1 MVKANIIRVSPG
13 GLKGFYILGI
23 LNYLRNHYIMDHYI
37 YSGASAGAWNS
48 LIMCSKRDNKFV
60 NQFIDSLFVPVS
72 RSKSIE
78 EIQYLFKHKLL
89 DSFDSSD
96 FDFSRLH
103 IGVVTMKDRQI
114 KTQIYTNF
122 TDLTDAIECCMSSS
136 HIPLVTG
143 KLVKNY
149 RNNFVFDGGFSS
161 DPYIKSSNYILYV
174 EPNMWTDKKDQKFIV
189 NEFIDN
195 FSMSRNNPEQ
205 LYMAGYSD
213 AIKNDHYFAH
223 LKKIKK

>member
-1 MVKANIIRVSPG
+1 MVKTNIIRVSPG

-23 LNYLRNHYIMDHYI
+23 LNYLRNHYRMDHYI

-103 IGVVTMKDRQI
+103 IGVVTLKDRQV

-122 TDLTDAIECCMSSS
+122 TDLTDAIDCCMSSS
-136 HIPLVTG
+136 HIPLITG
-143 KLVKNY
+143 KFVKNY
-149 RNNFVFDGGFSS
+149 RNHLVFDGGFSS
-161 DPYIKSSNYILYV
+161 DPYIKSSNCVLHI

-195 FSMSRNNPEQ
+195 ISMNRNNPEQ
-205 LYMAGYSD
+205 LYQAGYLD
-213 AIKNDHYFAH
+213 AEKNVHDFAH
-223 LKKIKK
+223 LKKIKI